1 MTAKVNV
8 VSLIETLH
16 IGGDENRLLTLAR
29 HIDRDRFRHR
39 VILMSP
45 PSPESESQLG
55 PILGAYRDCDIRV
68 DVVPGISADRRRN
81 STGALRDGAGLIGKL
96 SRLLRDDKV
105 DILDT
110 RKHFSIAVGVAAGR
124 LARVPVIVGTE
135 YFHQVLKG
143 KGMSRYLLGQS
154 SLSGLDALI
163 SDSQDAIDG
172 YQGWLLRRH
181 PRAVVIPNGIP
192 FPQAD
197 KHRAE
202 MRAWFG
208 LPADPSIRVIGQ
220 ISRLMPYK
228 GQRIL
233 LQAAAPLLAKYPD
246 VYLLICGYAET
257 PAYVRELEQ
266 LALDLGIGERV
277 RMAGYPGR
285 VGDVW
290 TAIDIHAHPTLFD
303 SSPLAIHESMALGL
317 PAVVSDEGGIP
328 ELVADGV
335 TGLIVPKGDVEACTA
350 ALDRLLRSPDL
361 CARLGYAARQRYVE
375 RHRPET
381 MVRATEALFDALLSG
396 KRRKSA

>member
-1 MTAKVNV
+1 VNTELNV

-39 VILMSP
+39 VILMVSP
-45 PSPESESQLG
+45 SAESEAQLG
-55 PILGAYRDCDIRV
+55 PILGAYRDCGIRV
-68 DVVPGISADRRRN
+68 DVIPGRLADRRR
-81 STGALRDGAGLIGKL
+81 GRAAAVRDGAGIIRNLA
-96 SRLLRDDKV
+96 RLLRDDKV

-110 RKHFSIAVGVAAGR
+110 RKHFSIAIGVAAGR

-143 KGMSRYLLGQS
+143 KGMGRYVLGQA
-154 SLSGLDALI
+154 SLSALDALI
-163 SDSQDAIDG
+163 SDSTDAIEG

-192 FPQAD
+192 FPAASRS
-197 KHRAE
+197 RAE
-202 MRAWFG
+202 MRAHFG
-208 LPADPSIRVIGQ
+208 LPDEPSIRVIGQ

-233 LQAAAPLLAKYPD
+233 LQAAAPLMAKYRD
-246 VYLLICGYAET
+246 VHLLICGYAES
-257 PAYVRELEQ
+257 ASYVTELES
-266 LALDLGIGERV
+266 LAAELGIAGRV
-277 RMAGYPGR
+277 HMAGYPGQ

-290 TAIDIHAHPTLFD
+290 AAIDIHAHPTLFD

-335 TGLIVPKGDVEACTA
+335 TGLIVPKGDIQACTA
-350 ALDRLLRSPDL
+350 ALDRVLGDPDL
-361 CARLGYAARQRYVE
+361 GTRLGNAARQRYLE

-381 MVRATEALFDALLSG
+381 MVRSTEALFDSLMAG
-396 KRRKSA
+396 KRRGSP